1 LFLRKRGHSYIP
13 YLPPIYYHDFSE
25 IAIYENLARSMHID
39 RRIFDEGKRNMT
51 HLTSIL
57 KKSRIDLLIV
67 FALFFSIVAPMNS
80 YGATAA
86 ARLKDIADIE
96 GVRSNILVGYG
107 LVVGLA
113 GTGDA
118 ANSVPF
124 TRQALINMLERLGV
138 NAKAA
143 EDSLKMKNV
152 AAVMVTADMPSFSR
166 QGSKIDVTVSS
177 LGDSKSLE
185 GGMLLATPLMAAD
198 GNTYAVAQGA
208 LVIGG
213 FTAEGNAG
221 TISKNHPTVARI
233 ASGGTVERETGHE
246 LANHDNIR
254 LILRNPDF
262 TTALRVEKALNKAF
276 GENVSSAT
284 DNGTIDIAL
293 PERYKD
299 VVVAAIQKI
308 ENVVV
313 RPDIAA
319 KVIVDE
325 KTGTIVMGE
334 DVRISDV
341 AISHANL
348 TIRVNELA
356 QASQPL
362 EFSETGETAVL
373 DRTNIDVDE
382 DAGQFKI
389 LTTGTTLSALVN
401 GLNALGVKPRDIISI
416 LQNIKAAGAL
426 QADLKLM

>member
-1 LFLRKRGHSYIP
+1 MTTLNRMIQHGK
-13 YLPPIYYHDFSE
+13 FS
-25 IAIYENLARSMHID
+25 
-39 RRIFDEGKRNMT
+39 
-51 HLTSIL
+51 
-57 KKSRIDLLIV
+57 LLVV
-67 FALFFSIVAPMNS
+67 FSLFFSILAPVNS
-80 YGATAA
+80 YGATAPS
-86 ARLKDIADIE
+86 ARLKDITDIE

-118 ANSVPF
+118 ANSIPF
-124 TRQALINMLERLGV
+124 TRQALTNMLERLGV

-152 AAVMVTADMPSFSR
+152 AAVMVTADMSSFSR
-166 QGSKIDVTVSS
+166 QGSKLDVTVSS

-185 GGMLLATPLMAAD
+185 GGILLATPLMAAD
-198 GNTYAVAQGA
+198 GDTYAVAQGA

-213 FTAEGNAG
+213 FSAEGKAG

-233 ASGGTVERETGHE
+233 AGGATVEKETGFE
-246 LANHDNIR
+246 LASQDKIR
-254 LILRNPDF
+254 LILKNPDF
-262 TTALRVEKALNKAF
+262 TTALRIEKAVNKSF
-276 GENVSSAT
+276 GEDVSVAM
-284 DNGTIDIAL
+284 DNNTVDINL
-293 PERYKD
+293 PERYQD
-299 VVVAAIQKI
+299 IMVAAINKI
-308 ENVVV
+308 ENITV
-313 RPDIAA
+313 RPDVRA

-362 EFSETGETAVL
+362 EFSDTGETTVV
-373 DRTNIDVDE
+373 DRTGIDVDE
-382 DAGQFKI
+382 DAGQFRV
-389 LTTGTTLSALVN
+389 LSTGTTLADLVK
-401 GLNALGVKPRDIISI
+401 GLNSLGVKPRDIISI